1 VASRHADPPCS
12 ERTRIIVL
20 KVRALRGLDCY
31 ALYFVFWRLA
41 VIPLVRLHHVSFAIR
56 DLAASQRFFGDVLG
70 LKELERPSFNFSG
83 VWYALGDRQ
92 LHLIVQDSAGSD
104 AADRISRSDHM
115 ALEVSDL
122 NAVKKVLDG
131 AGIEFGEGSN
141 QALGMDQIFCRD
153 PDGHV
158 IEFVRYR

>member
-1 VASRHADPPCS
+1 M
-12 ERTRIIVL
+12 
-20 KVRALRGLDCY
+20 
-31 ALYFVFWRLA
+31 
-41 VIPLVRLHHVSFAIR
+41 IPLVRLHHVSFAIR
-56 DLAASQRFFGDVLG
+56 DLAASKRFFGGVLG
-70 LKELERPSFNFSG
+70 LKEIDRPAFNFAG
-83 VWYALGDRQ
+83 AWYALGDRQ
-92 LHLIVQDSAGSD
+92 LHLIEQNSAGRE

-122 NAVKKVLDG
+122 DEVKKTLQG
-131 AGIEFGEGSN
+131 AEIEFGEGTN